1 MTYQEWKKNELAGE
15 GGFTFAEE
23 ELTLS
28 AYNAGLEHNEQNVCG
43 ECSPDNYGWIF
54 NRVEGKAACACMTEA
69 EPFQILLQALEAIVA
84 KPTMDAAPL
93 RSIAKVALRTVLP
106 LDYAE

>member
-1 MTYQEWKKNELAGE
+1 MTYQEWKTNELAGE

-43 ECSPDNYGWIF
+43 ECG
-54 NRVEGKAACACMTEA
+54 RLVMTRRCHED
-69 EPFQILLQALEAIVA
+69 E
-84 KPTMDAAPL
+84 K
-93 RSIAKVALRTVLP
+93 
-106 LDYAE
+106 